1 MSLKEII
8 PLVFLDIAIVV
19 VAARLMGRLFRRL
32 RQPAVVGEIV
42 AGIVLGPSLLG
53 LLPGDL
59 DTVLFPTDVRPYLSV
74 IAQLGLVLFMFVVGL
89 EVDMALI
96 RRHRRTATTVS
107 LASIALPF
115 GLGVLLA
122 GWLYGAHDVVGGRT
136 VSPPAFA
143 LFLGV
148 AMSITAFPVLARILT
163 ERGIHR
169 LPVGV
174 LALACAAI
182 DDVVAWSL
190 LALVIAV
197 AVGGTLGGVGT
208 IVGLT
213 ALYAAVMF
221 LVVRPLLR
229 RLVTGFRAA
238 GRLTPDALAI
248 VLVGVLISAFVTE
261 EIGVHA
267 IFGAFVFGAIVPR
280 DEPGLIREVLQRI
293 EQVSVLLLLPV
304 FFVVAG
310 LQVNIAGIGARGLVE
325 LLAIL
330 AVAIGGKFVGA
341 AAAARLSGVKHR
353 QAVALG
359 VLMNTRGLTEIVILQ
374 VGAQLGVL
382 DQELFTLMVVMAL
395 VTTVMTEP
403 LLRRLYPDRTVAREI
418 AAAERAELGEPGAFT
433 VLVALPPGRSAA
445 DTAGLVALARGLAD
459 GERAAGPARL
469 VLCRFLPGHVDP
481 LELASGVGSDLTA
494 IAAAGDELR
503 ALGAE
508 VPGARPTVVVRFSP
522 DPRGDLA
529 ALARTLPADV
539 VVVGVAEDPETGE
552 ETDEAPEPPAVGD
565 AALVTVGLPLRPSDP
580 GPSDPGPSDPGPS
593 DPGPAGPRPFD
604 RAAATV
610 GVLVDR
616 GPAGRAGVRLGAL
629 LTASGRELA
638 VGGVDER
645 WGGRRLASVTAALA
659 RHGVATTELGSPADV
674 DVLLVPDG
682 PAGDAVANVDHGATV
697 LRIRPAATDLDDDL
711 DEALGRVTGP
721 DRSAANGAGA
731 VPAPASTARSH

>member
-1 MSLKEII
+1 MPRPTVPAEPTPGRRACSPAADLGGLMALKEII

-42 AGIVLGPSLLG
+42 AGVVLGPSLLG

-59 DTVLFPTDVRPYLSV
+59 DRVLFPTDVRPYLNV

-122 GWLYGAHDVVGGRT
+122 GGLYGTHDVVGGRT
-136 VSPPAFA
+136 MPPLAFA

-169 LPVGV
+169 LPLGV

-182 DDVVAWSL
+182 DDIVAWSL
-190 LALVIAV
+190 LALVVAV

-213 ALYAAVMF
+213 AVYAAVML

-229 RLVTGFRAA
+229 RLVTGFCAQ
-238 GRLTPDALAI
+238 GRLTPDALAV
-248 VLVGVLISAFVTE
+248 VLVGVLVSTFATE

-267 IFGAFVFGAIVPR
+267 IFGAFVFGAVLPR

-310 LQVNIAGIGARGLVE
+310 LQVDVGGIGARGLVE
-325 LLAIL
+325 LVAIL
-330 AVAIGGKFVGA
+330 AVAIGGKFLGA
-341 AAAARLSGVKHR
+341 AAAARLSGVRHR

-359 VLMNTRGLTEIVILQ
+359 VVMNARGLTEMVSLQ
-374 VGAQLGVL
+374 VGARLGVL
-382 DQELFTLMVVMAL
+382 DQQLFTLMVVMAL

-403 LLRRLYPDRTVAREI
+403 LLRRIYSDRTVAREV

-433 VLVALPPGRSAA
+433 VLVAVPPREPDTAREPDAAREPDRGGEPDGGRDPDRRREPDTGRAAA
-445 DTAGLVALARGLAD
+445 DTAALVALARGLAQ
-459 GERAAGPARL
+459 GVRTGPARL
-469 VLCRFLPGHVDP
+469 VLCRF
-481 LELASGVGSDLTA
+481 
-494 IAAAGDELR
+494 
-503 ALGAE
+503 
-508 VPGARPTVVVRFSP
+508 
-522 DPRGDLA
+522 
-529 ALARTLPADV
+529 
-539 VVVGVAEDPETGE
+539 
-552 ETDEAPEPPAVGD
+552 
-565 AALVTVGLPLRPSDP
+565 
-580 GPSDPGPSDPGPS
+580 
-593 DPGPAGPRPFD
+593 
-604 RAAATV
+604 
-610 GVLVDR
+610 
-616 GPAGRAGVRLGAL
+616 
-629 LTASGRELA
+629 
-638 VGGVDER
+638 
-645 WGGRRLASVTAALA
+645 
-659 RHGVATTELGSPADV
+659 
-674 DVLLVPDG
+674 
-682 PAGDAVANVDHGATV
+682 
-697 LRIRPAATDLDDDL
+697 
-711 DEALGRVTGP
+711 
-721 DRSAANGAGA
+721 
-731 VPAPASTARSH
+731 

>member
-1 MSLKEII
+1 MALKEII
-8 PLVFLDIAIVV
+8 PLVLLDIAIVV

-42 AGIVLGPSLLG
+42 AGVVLGPSLLG

-59 DTVLFPTDVRPYLSV
+59 DTVLFPTDVRPYLNV

-122 GWLYGAHDVVGGRT
+122 GWLYGTHDVVGGRT
-136 VSPPAFA
+136 VSPLAFA

-190 LALVIAV
+190 LALVVAV
-197 AVGGTLGGVGT
+197 AVGGTFGGAGT

-213 ALYAAVMF
+213 AVYAVVMF
-221 LVVRPLLR
+221 LAVRPLLR
-229 RLVTGFRAA
+229 RLVTSFRSE
-238 GRLTPDALAI
+238 GRLTPDALAV
-248 VLVGVLISAFVTE
+248 VLVGVLLSAFTTE

-267 IFGAFVFGAIVPR
+267 IFGAFVFGAILPR
-280 DEPGLIREVLQRI
+280 DEPGLIREVLQRV

-310 LQVNIAGIGARGLVE
+310 LQVDIGGIGARGLLE
-325 LLAIL
+325 LAAIL
-330 AVAIGGKFVGA
+330 AVAIGGKFLGA
-341 AAAARLSGVKHR
+341 AAAARLSGVRHR

-359 VLMNTRGLTEIVILQ
+359 VLMNARGLTEIVILQ

-382 DQELFTLMVVMAL
+382 DQQLFTLMVVMAL
-395 VTTVMTEP
+395 ATTVMTEP
-403 LLRRLYPDRTVAREI
+403 LLRRIYSDRTVAREV

-433 VLVALPPGRSAA
+433 VVVAVPAGCAPA
-445 DTAGLVALARGLAD
+445 DAAGLVAVARGLAH
-459 GERAAGPARL
+459 GPARL
-469 VLCRFLPGHVDP
+469 VLCRFLPGHVNP
-481 LELASGVGSDLTA
+481 LELASGAGSDLTA

-503 ALGAE
+503 ALAVDVAG
-508 VPGARPTVVVRFSP
+508 VRPTVVARFSP
-522 DPRGDLA
+522 DPRADLA

-539 VVVGVAEDPETGE
+539 VVVGAAPDQED
-552 ETDEAPEPPAVGD
+552 DEPLDVGD
-565 AALVTVGLPLRPSDP
+565 AALVTVELPLRPVDL
-580 GPSDPGPSDPGPS
+580 
-593 DPGPAGPRPFD
+593 
-604 RAAATV
+604 ATARV

-616 GPAGRAGVRLGAL
+616 GPGGRAGLRLGAL
-629 LTASGRELA
+629 LAAPGRQLA
-638 VGGVDER
+638 VAGVDDR
-645 WGGRRLASVTAALA
+645 WSGRRLGSVTSALQ
-659 RHGVATTELGSPADV
+659 RHGVPATELGPQTDV
-674 DVLLVPDG
+674 DVLLLPG
-682 PAGDAVANVDHGATV
+682 GAEHAGDSDTAV
-697 LRIRPAATDLDDDL
+697 LRVRPAATDVDDDL
-711 DEALGRVTGP
+711 DEALAR
-721 DRSAANGAGA
+721 AAGDA
-731 VPAPASTARSH
+731 VRA

>member
-1 MSLKEII
+1 MALKEII

-42 AGIVLGPSLLG
+42 AGVVLGPSLLG

-59 DTVLFPTDVRPYLSV
+59 DRVLFPTDVRPYLNV

-122 GWLYGAHDVVGGRT
+122 GGLYGAHDVVGGRT
-136 VSPPAFA
+136 VPPLAFA

-169 LPVGV
+169 LPLGV

-182 DDVVAWSL
+182 DDIVAWSL
-190 LALVIAV
+190 LALVVAV

-213 ALYAAVMF
+213 AVYAAVML

-229 RLVTGFRAA
+229 RLVTGFRAR
-238 GRLTPDALAI
+238 GRLTPDALAV
-248 VLVGVLISAFVTE
+248 VLVGVLLSAFATE

-267 IFGAFVFGAIVPR
+267 IFGAFVFGAVLPR

-310 LQVNIAGIGARGLVE
+310 LQVDVGGIGARGLVE
-325 LLAIL
+325 LVAIL
-330 AVAIGGKFVGA
+330 AVAIGGKFLGA
-341 AAAARLSGVKHR
+341 AAAARLTGVRHR

-359 VLMNTRGLTEIVILQ
+359 VLMNARGLTEIVILQ

-382 DQELFTLMVVMAL
+382 DQQLFTLMVVMAL

-403 LLRRLYPDRTVAREI
+403 LLRRIYSDRTVAREV

-433 VLVALPPGRSAA
+433 VLVAVPPRETGTAREPDTGRAS
-445 DTAGLVALARGLAD
+445 DTARESDTERAAGDTAALVALARGLAE
-459 GERAAGPARL
+459 GMRAGPARL
-469 VLCRFLPGHVDP
+469 VLCRFLPGHVNP
-481 LELASGVGSDLTA
+481 LELASGVGPDLTA

-503 ALGAE
+503 ALAADVRGAW
-508 VPGARPTVVVRFSP
+508 PTVVVRFSP
-522 DPRGDLA
+522 DPQADLA

-539 VVVGVAEDPETGE
+539 VVVGAVPDGETAEDLW
-552 ETDEAPEPPAVGD
+552 PPDVGD
-565 AALVTVGLPLRPSDP
+565 AALVTVPLPAPPVDP
-580 GPSDPGPSDPGPS
+580 
-593 DPGPAGPRPFD
+593 
-604 RAAATV
+604 ATARV

-616 GPAGRAGVRLGAL
+616 GPGGRAGLRLGAL
-629 LTASGRELA
+629 LAGPGRELA
-638 VGGVDER
+638 VGGVDDR
-645 WGGRRLASVTAALA
+645 WTGRRLGSVTAALQ
-659 RHGVATTELGSPADV
+659 RHGVAATELGSPPAV
-674 DVLLVPDG
+674 GVLLVPDG
-682 PAGDAVANVDHGATV
+682 AGPADPAALVVRV
-697 LRIRPAATDLDDDL
+697 RPAVTDADDDL
-711 DEALGRVTGP
+711 DEALARV
-721 DRSAANGAGA
+721 AGDA
-731 VPAPASTARSH
+731 VRA

>member
-1 MSLKEII
+1 MALTEII

-53 LLPGDL
+53 LLPGRL
-59 DTVLFPTDVRPYLSV
+59 DTVLFPTDVRPYLNV

-89 EVDMALI
+89 EVDASLI
-96 RRHRRTATTVS
+96 RRHRRTASTVS

-122 GWLYGAHDVVGGRT
+122 GRLYGAHDVVGGRT
-136 VSPPAFA
+136 VSPLAFA

-163 ERGIHR
+163 ERGVHR
-169 LPVGV
+169 LPIGV

-190 LALVIAV
+190 LALVVAV
-197 AVGGTLGGVGT
+197 AVGGTFGGVGT

-213 ALYAAVMF
+213 VVYAAVMV

-229 RLVTGFRAA
+229 RLATGFRAA

-248 VLVGVLISAFVTE
+248 VLVGVLISAFATE

-267 IFGAFVFGAIVPR
+267 IFGAFVFGAVMPR

-310 LQVNIAGIGARGLVE
+310 LQVDIGGIGSQGLVE
-325 LLAIL
+325 LVLIL
-330 AVAIGGKFVGA
+330 CVAIGGKFLGA
-341 AAAARLSGVKHR
+341 AAAARLSGVRHR

-359 VLMNTRGLTEIVILQ
+359 VLMNARGLTEIVILQ

-382 DQELFTLMVVMAL
+382 DPQLFTLMVVMAL

-403 LLRRLYPDRTVAREI
+403 LLRRLYSDRTVAREV
-418 AAAERAELGEPGAFT
+418 AAAERAELGESGAFT
-433 VLVALPPGRSAA
+433 VLVAVPAGRIAA
-445 DTAGLVALARGLAD
+445 DTAGLVALARGLAEGMRAD
-459 GERAAGPARL
+459 GARL
-469 VLCRFLPGHVDP
+469 VLCRFLLGHVNR
-481 LELASGVGSDLTA
+481 LELASGLGSDLTA

-503 ALGAE
+503 ALAADTVG
-508 VPGARPTVVVRFSP
+508 VRPTVVVRFSP
-522 DPRGDLA
+522 DPRADLA

-539 VVVGVAEDPETGE
+539 VLVGVPPEQG
-552 ETDEAPEPPAVGD
+552 TDEAEAPDVGD
-565 AALVTVGLPLRPSDP
+565 AALVTVGLPLRAVDP
-580 GPSDPGPSDPGPS
+580 GS
-593 DPGPAGPRPFD
+593 FD
-604 RAAATV
+604 WATARV

-616 GPAGRAGVRLGAL
+616 GPAGRAGLRLGAL
-629 LTASGRELA
+629 LTAPGRELA
-638 VGGVDER
+638 VGGVDDR
-645 WGGRRLASVTAALA
+645 WGGRRLGTVTAALQ
-659 RHGVATTELGSPADV
+659 RHGVPATELGAPAEV
-674 DVLLVPDG
+674 DVLLVPDD
-682 PAGDAVANVDHGATV
+682 PEHRDDDLPATV
-697 LRIRPAATDLDDDL
+697 LRVRPAATDLDDDL
-711 DEALGRVTGP
+711 DEALARVARIDP
-721 DRSAANGAGA
+721 AAAA
-731 VPAPASTARSH
+731 AERAPVPSDAP